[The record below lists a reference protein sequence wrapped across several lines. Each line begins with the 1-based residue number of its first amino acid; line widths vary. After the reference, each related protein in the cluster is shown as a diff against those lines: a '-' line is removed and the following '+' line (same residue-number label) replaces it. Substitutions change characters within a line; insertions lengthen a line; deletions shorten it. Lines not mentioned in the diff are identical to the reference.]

1 MFPSPPSGL
10 AIHTDKILTQKA
22 ALLILLHEGLVTFN
36 SMHVKGGWVR
46 QTIALT
52 KCNDSGGMKLRI
64 RRSKEER
71 KAMVESFIKK
81 IGCPSSRLGP
91 YQELNNGDFPPLS
104 LTYKEVG
111 GSYYIVREVFRK
123 IIQENRVLGPAK
135 FMPKEQSP
143 DRFFKQHQLG
153 SVFIEP
159 ETDSLLSNKSRVVTH
174 ILRSHHQGTSEELV
188 LNSSVQCP
196 EPEHERFDEWKIING
211 YSQAVEKNEEYD
223 KAVYRESQ
231 ARESLELEENVVE
244 LQGSKVEV
252 THVAAD
258 TMVETLPLTSGSRI
272 TCGLDEKSI
281 EHSEVTGTL
290 VEEIEK
296 LEMETG
302 NNSVVGKLN
311 IPESSCDLG
320 NKKDEA
326 ILAGSL
332 LENSNGSTTK
342 ESSTLGTNDGT
353 DPEVKYASPAG
364 IRMPPESIL
373 DLNLNDTNSSSSSEK
388 SISAKA
394 IDGQNNSNIESWE
407 TSSEKSAKPEMNP
420 LSAFFKSSVAAFVE
434 FWSK

>member
-1 MFPSPPSGL
+1 M
-10 AIHTDKILTQKA
+10 
-22 ALLILLHEGLVTFN
+22 TFN

-71 KAMVESFIKK
+71 KAMVESFIKN
-81 IGCPSSRLGP
+81 

-111 GSYYIVREVFRK
+111 GSYYIVREIFQK
-123 IIQENRVLGPAK
+123 IIQENRVLGLAK

-159 ETDSLLSNKSRVVTH
+159 ETDLLLSNKSRVVTH

-223 KAVYRESQ
+223 KAVYGESQ

-272 TCGLDEKSI
+272 TCGLDEKYI

-311 IPESSCDLG
+311 FPESSCDLG

-364 IRMPPESIL
+364 IRATDASESIL
-373 DLNLNDTNSSSSSEK
+373 DLNLNDTNPSSSSEK

-420 LSAFFKSSVAAFVE
+420 LSAFFKSSVAAFVK